1 MQGSLRSEQA
11 AVGAGERLSAAMDGE
26 WSSVAGRDDAAL
38 GTLLSGLSQ
47 QDRQTW
53 SLYHL
58 VGDALRS
65 EELAAT
71 PATNSRF
78 VDRFAAKLA
87 AEPAFV
93 APVLA
98 RQREQKA
105 ARGMAGWTMGRR
117 LVTVPSFAAAAA
129 VATLAWVL
137 VPALH
142 PGSGGLGGSGSTAPV
157 AQVATLSADGEV
169 QPSSRDGWQRVN
181 LGSDHRLDP
190 YLEAHQQF
198 ASDRS
203 SLGYAAAYAGLAN
216 DRR

>member
-1 MQGSLRSEQA
+1 MQGSLRSGQA
-11 AVGAGERLSAAMDGE
+11 AVDAGERLSAAMDGE
-26 WSSVAGRDDAAL
+26 WEGHAGAAPA
-38 GTLLSGLSQ
+38 GLLSALSQ
-47 QDRQTW
+47 QDRQAW

-65 EELAAT
+65 EDLAAS
-71 PATNSRF
+71 PAASSRF
-78 VDRFAAKLA
+78 VERLA
-87 AEPAFV
+87 ARLETEPPLV

-98 RQREQKA
+98 RRRAQ
-105 ARGMAGWTMGRR
+105 AGSRSAWAMGRR
-117 LVTVPSFAAAAA
+117 MVMVPSFAAAAA

-137 VPALH
+137 VPSLH
-142 PGSGGLGGSGSTAPV
+142 SGSGSIGGTGAST
-157 AQVATLSADGEV
+157 QVASLSADGDT
-169 QPSSRDGWQRVN
+169 QQSGSRDGWQRVN